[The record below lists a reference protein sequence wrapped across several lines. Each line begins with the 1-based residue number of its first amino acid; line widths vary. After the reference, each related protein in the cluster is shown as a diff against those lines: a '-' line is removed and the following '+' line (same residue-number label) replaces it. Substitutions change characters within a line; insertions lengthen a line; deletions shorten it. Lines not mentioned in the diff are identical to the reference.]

1 MIGKW
6 NRSVILTYMGLAC
19 AVAGIFLLLAG
30 HKISYAFVCLMLAG
44 IFDLFDGP
52 VARKVKR
59 NEEEKKFGIEMD
71 SIVDAVSFIALPIAI
86 FTSTGMND
94 LPFVILY
101 ILYAVSGV
109 ARLAYF
115 NAVDADSEGPVKYYT
130 GLPVTYSALIF
141 PLFYLLSVPLEKNIF
156 MVIYAIVIAAVTL
169 LQVLKIKIIK
179 PKGIAYVFFG
189 LLAIVLISV
198 FLIFL

>member
-6 NRSVILTYMGLAC
+6 NRSVILTYMGLAS
-19 AVAGIFLLLAG
+19 AVAGIFFAAAG
-30 HKISYAFVCLMLAG
+30 YRIAFAFVCLMLAG

-59 NEEEKKFGIEMD
+59 NEEEKKFGIEID
-71 SIVDAVSFIALPIAI
+71 SVVDAVSFIALPIAV
-86 FTSTGMND
+86 FTSIGMNA

-101 ILYAVSGV
+101 VLYAISGA

-141 PLFYLLSVPLEKNIF
+141 PLFYLLSLILEKNIF
-156 MVIYAIVIAAVTL
+156 MIIYAIVIATVAI
-169 LQVLKIKIIK
+169 LQVLKIKIVK

-189 LLAIVLISV
+189 LLAIVLITV
-198 FLIFL
+198 FLIFM